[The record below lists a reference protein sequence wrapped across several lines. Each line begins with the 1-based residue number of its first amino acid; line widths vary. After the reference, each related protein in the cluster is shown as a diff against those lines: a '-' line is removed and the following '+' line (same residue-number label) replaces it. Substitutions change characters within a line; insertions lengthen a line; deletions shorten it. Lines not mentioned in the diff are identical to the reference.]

1 MGIGLGAGI
10 LALAAAA
17 VISWLIWLHGF
28 SDYLSVTFEEPSA
41 TYEGFRNFQESSD
54 AEKFT
59 SAALWNKVGE
69 RELILESTE
78 RRSRA
83 SVYGMRGQLQAVF
96 GNTLAAG
103 RYFTDGEE
111 AVCLIDGKTARELF
125 GSRDVTGREVLLDG
139 EKMQVVG
146 ILQGD
151 RGVCVIPAGEDEA
164 FCGVTM
170 RKQKAEQSSNTAVSL
185 IGSYMQGTAERI
197 VDGQLY
203 YILAL
208 LKTAGILTAATV
220 ILAVLLIMV
229 KERRLAGA
237 AVLAA
242 GVLILAV
249 IAVQIPA
256 GSDYLPTYW
265 SDFDFFGELQEEKAG
280 QIESLKAH
288 QEFWHEEGFLRMKAV
303 EGMKVF

>member
-1 MGIGLGAGI
+1 ML
-10 LALAAAA
+10 
-17 VISWLIWLHGF
+17 SWLIWLQGF

-59 SAALWNKVGE
+59 SEALWNKVGE
-69 RELILESTE
+69 RELILESAE
-78 RRSRA
+78 RRSRV

-96 GNTLAAG
+96 GSTLAAG

-111 AVCLIDGKTARELF
+111 AVCLIDEKTAKELF
-125 GSRDVTGREVLLDG
+125 GSRDVTGRGLLLDG
-139 EKMQVVG
+139 EKIQVVG

-151 RGVCVIPAGEDEA
+151 RDVCVIPAGEGEA
-164 FCGVTM
+164 FCDVTV
-170 RKQKAEQSSNTAVSL
+170 RKQRAAQSSDTAVSL
-185 IGSYMQGTAERI
+185 IGSYMQGTADRI

-220 ILAVLLIMV
+220 IPAVLLIMV
-229 KERRLAGA
+229 KERRLTGA
-237 AVLAA
+237 AVLFV
-242 GVLILAV
+242 GVFILAV
-249 IAVQIPA
+249 LAVQIPV

-265 SDFDFFGELQEEKAG
+265 SDFDFFGELQEEKTE

-288 QEFWHEEGFLRMKAV
+288 QEFWHEEGFLGVKAV
-303 EGMKVF
+303 DWTEVF

>member
-1 MGIGLGAGI
+1 M
-10 LALAAAA
+10 
-17 VISWLIWLHGF
+17 ISWLIWLHGF

-83 SVYGMRGQLQAVF
+83 SVYGMRGQVQAVF

-164 FCGVTM
+164 FCGVTV
-170 RKQKAEQSSNTAVSL
+170 RKQKAEQSSDTAVSL
-185 IGSYMQGTAERI
+185 IGLYMQGTAERI

-220 ILAVLLIMV
+220 IPAVLLIMV

-265 SDFDFFGELQEEKAG
+265 SDFDFFGELQEEKEG

-288 QEFWHEEGFLRMKAV
+288 QEFWHEEGFLRVKAV